1 MARANSSQTTS
12 RGRLL
17 SLKEIVDEYGVTMWF
32 WRTQIWSGKLPY
44 VNLGRKQLVDRQDIE
59 KFIQDHKTVELPV

>member
-44 VNLGRKQLVDRQDIE
+44 VNLGRKQLVDRHDIE
-59 KFIQDHKTVELPV
+59 QFIKQHKTVELPG